1 MTTSHK
7 ITLEIPGE
15 IYTEIVDFRK
25 RSRIRDSNSAVVELI
40 KYALTLPPY
49 FKSFDWKKAER
60 EADIEIKAGKVKSFS
75 NTGDFL
81 TELKA

>member
-1 MTTSHK
+1 MATSHK

-25 RSRIRDSNSAVVELI
+25 RSRIRDANSAVVELI
-40 KYALTLPPY
+40 RYALTLPPY
-49 FKSFDWKKAER
+49 FKDFDWKKAER

-75 NTGDFL
+75 NTDDFL